1 MSESKLQDIKKYVIL
16 VIAVTISLFHLLNV
30 AGIITISTMPIRII
44 HLLAMMLI
52 VFMTKSTKKE
62 KYRIPDMALRV
73 IGFILTGVCSIY
85 LLIRYAD
92 IAESG
97 GQTIPADIVMGLIM
111 MIVVLEAARRS
122 VGLVLAL
129 ISAIFLVYP
138 FIGPML
144 PGLLGTRQYSLT
156 RIITLL
162 YTTSDG
168 IYGTPISVSSN
179 YIILFCIYGAFL
191 SQFGA
196 GEFLFN
202 VSSSFTRRFVAA
214 SAKTS
219 IIFCALLGMMSGSA
233 AGVVAVAGS
242 LTIPM
247 MIKEKYTKEEAGAVC
262 AVAATGGQIMP
273 PVMGAAAFIMASI
286 IGVPYLEVMKAS
298 ILPAILYF
306 FSIFIVVHLLAKK
319 RGMKKMEGAEDVRFW
334 NVFKQDWPLALPI
347 IALIVMMIVGYSPF
361 KAAYLSILILLVV
374 YVPHRWYKDK
384 KFDFKEFGK
393 NIILALEHGALDTV
407 SIATACAAAGIISG
421 VLSVT
426 GLSVKLASLIVSV
439 SHGHLIIA
447 LILTM
452 IISLILGMGL
462 PTTAA
467 YLVLATVIAPALV
480 QMGASLLS
488 AHLFVFYFGC
498 ISTITPP
505 VALASYV
512 AAGIAKADLNKVGY
526 KAFWYGIVSFL
537 LPFLF
542 VYGPSL
548 LLQGSVLS
556 IIQTTIFSIVGTT
569 AIAMAIVGFALTDIP
584 IPLRILLVLAGALM
598 ILEGTLTDLAGLAI
612 LVLVIL
618 YSYSKKKK
626 GEKTNAAVHV

>member
-1 MSESKLQDIKKYVIL
+1 MENKVLKKTKETAVL
-16 VIAVTISLFHLLNV
+16 AIAVSVSIFHLLNV

-44 HLLAMMLI
+44 HLLAMMLL
-52 VFMTKSTKKE
+52 VFMVKGTKNE
-62 KYRIPDMALRV
+62 KLKAFDTVLRFV
-73 IGFILTGVCSIY
+73 GFILTAVCSIY
-85 LLIRYAD
+85 LLRRYAD

-97 GQTIPADIVMGLIM
+97 GQTVPLDIVMGLIM

-122 VGLVLAL
+122 VGFVLAL
-129 ISAIFLVYP
+129 ISAIFLIYP
-138 FIGPML
+138 FIGPFL

-196 GEFLFN
+196 GEFLFD
-202 VSSSFTRRFVAA
+202 VSSSFTSKFSAA
-214 SAKTS
+214 AAKTS

-247 MIKEKYTKEEAGAVC
+247 MIKENYTKEEAGAVC

-286 IGVPYLEVMKAS
+286 IGVPYLDVMKAS
-298 ILPAILYF
+298 IIPAILYF

-319 RGMKKMEGAEDVRFW
+319 RGMKPCVNENAKTLGTVLKE
-334 NVFKQDWPLALPI
+334 DWPLALPI
-347 IALIVMMIVGYSPF
+347 LSLIIMMVVGYSPF
-361 KAAYLSILILLVV
+361 KAAYISILVLLIV
-374 YVPHRWYKDK
+374 YIPHQWHKNG
-384 KFDFKEFGK
+384 KFDFKAFGK
-393 NIILALEHGALDTV
+393 NIVLALKQGSMDTI

-421 VLSVT
+421 ILSVT
-426 GLSVKLASLIVSV
+426 GLSVKLASLIVQISN
-439 SHGHLIIA
+439 GHLIIA
-447 LILTM
+447 LLLTM
-452 IISLILGMGL
+452 LISLILGMGL

-512 AAGIAKADLNKVGY
+512 AAGVAKADLNKVGY
-526 KAFWYGIVSFL
+526 KAFWYGIVSFI
-537 LPFLF
+537 LPYLF
-542 VYGPSL
+542 IYGPGL
-548 LLQGSVLS
+548 LLEGSVLN
-556 IIQTTIFSIVGTT
+556 IIQTIVFAVIGTA
-569 AIAMAIVGFALTDIP
+569 AIAMAIVGFIVTDISWP
-584 IPLRILLVLAGALM
+584 FRILLIVAGVLM
-598 ILEGTLTDLAGLAI
+598 IYQGTLTDIIGIALF
-612 LVLVIL
+612 VVITV
-618 YSYSKKKK
+618 YSCLKKKK
-626 GEKTNAAVHV
+626 NVVTVG